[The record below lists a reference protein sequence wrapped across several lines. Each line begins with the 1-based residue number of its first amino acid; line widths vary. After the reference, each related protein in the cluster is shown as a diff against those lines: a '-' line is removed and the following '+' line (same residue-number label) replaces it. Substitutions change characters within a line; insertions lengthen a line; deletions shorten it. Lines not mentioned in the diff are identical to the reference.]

1 MEVKTYSRARSA
13 VAAAKKALGHL
24 EAFISRW
31 EATAWYDS
39 KFTCEVTIR
48 SGGGKEIVDAVKAAG
63 FIPNV
68 TMVAETV
75 DDFDT
80 ATSVLAQAD
89 FDKVEAAVM
98 AEAAENPALTELLLE
113 GAKVLTDEDEDDAE
127 DEEGEKSEADEII
140 EAEGGDPL
148 PTDAPRKK
156 GGYINEHS
164 NVMGACELARSIAQS
179 MPDAPRKDVI
189 AACRQAG
196 IAYGTARPQLQKV
209 RGGK

>member
-1 MEVKTYSRARSA
+1 MEVRTYSRARA
-13 VAAAKKALGHL
+13 AIAAAKKDLGHL

-31 EATAWYDS
+31 DGVPRGD
-39 KFTCEVTIR
+39 KFTCEVTVR
-48 SGGGKEIVDAVKAAG
+48 SGGGKEIADAVMAAG

-68 TMVAETV
+68 TMVAASV
-75 DDFDT
+75 DELFD
-80 ATSVLAQAD
+80 AAPDAD
-89 FDKVEAAVM
+89 EEIED
-98 AEAAENPALTELLLE
+98 LSS
-113 GAKVLTDEDEDDAE
+113 DEDMTQDNTA
-127 DEEGEKSEADEII
+127 DEANAEADEII
-140 EAEGGDPL
+140 EAGGDPL

-179 MPDAPRKDVI
+179 MPDAPRKEVI

-196 IAYGTARPQLQKV
+196 IAYGTARTQLQKV

>member
-1 MEVKTYSRARSA
+1 MEVKTYSRGRSA
-13 VAAAKKALGHL
+13 VAAAKKALAHL

-31 EATAWYDS
+31 DAVARDG
-39 KFTCEVTIR
+39 KFACEVTIR

-63 FIPNV
+63 FIPNL
-68 TMVAETV
+68 TILTA

-80 ATSVLAQAD
+80 ATSALSQVD

-98 AEAAENPALTELLLE
+98 AEAAENPALTELLIK
-113 GAKVLTDEDEDDAE
+113 GAEVLTDE

-140 EAEGGDPL
+140 DAEGGEPL
-148 PTDAPRKK
+148 PTDEPRKK

-164 NVMGACELARSIAQS
+164 NVIGACELARAIAQS
-179 MPDAPRKDVI
+179 MPDAPRKEVI

-196 IAYGTARPQLQKV
+196 IAYGTARTQLQRV